1 MEENTG
7 HQHGPLCY
15 GTWELTCGLQEHTHT
30 EECRLAAELT
40 EEEQAQVDEVIA
52 LIDALPTQAEIEEAL
67 TAP

>member
-30 EECRLAAELT
+30 EECTATAELT

-52 LIDALPTQAEIEEAL
+52 LIDALPTQAEIEKR
-67 TAP
+67 